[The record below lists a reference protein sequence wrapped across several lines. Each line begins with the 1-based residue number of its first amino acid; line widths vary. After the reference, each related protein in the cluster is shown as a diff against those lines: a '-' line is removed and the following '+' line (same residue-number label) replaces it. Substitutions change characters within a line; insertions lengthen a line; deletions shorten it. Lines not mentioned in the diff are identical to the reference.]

1 MENRAWVPNI
11 DRTILF
17 CLCVLVLF
25 LPVAHTETIRAFAL
39 AVPGGLWIVKAI
51 LRRRPVF
58 FPTPVDLPL
67 LLFTA
72 VASLSVITAV
82 DWKYSL
88 EEFIGDWVMGLFLFY
103 LAVNHVRSHQMK
115 YILGVLLIG
124 NIIMVNYGIYDF
136 FRQGGQLFDYQ
147 IRAGSLHS
155 GFGTFSTYLV
165 TVMPYI
171 FIGLFFVTRTSLR
184 WLLLGLLGLNFF
196 SLYITQARGAWI
208 AAAALVL
215 IVGWKFLPRRVLF
228 LSAGLAGL
236 GFFLLAPRGIVWHK
250 TPVSGPGAPQGA
262 METGGA
268 RWKLTKFSLKRIAEN
283 PFRMLGFGR
292 RSFVKK
298 YGDFYER
305 YKGALLWHAHNT
317 FLNITLQTG
326 IQGLLFFC
334 LFLYRLL
341 RYCYARANLE
351 KPSLIRFYLLA
362 TFMMIIAFFVR
373 NLSDDFFVDDSALL
387 FWFLSGTAFS
397 LNQRVTAGA

>member
-1 MENRAWVPNI
+1 MESRAWLPNI

-39 AVPGGLWIVKAI
+39 AIPGGLWIVRAV
-51 LRRRPVF
+51 LRRRLLF
-58 FPTPVDLPL
+58 SPTPVDIPL

-72 VASLSVITAV
+72 VAALSVITAV

-88 EEFIGDWVMGLFLFY
+88 GEFIGEWVTGLFLFY
-103 LAVNHVRSHQMK
+103 LAVNNVRSPQVK
-115 YILGVLLIG
+115 YILGALLTG

-136 FRQGGQLFDYQ
+136 FRKGGQLFDYQ

-165 TVMPYI
+165 TVMPYL
-171 FIGLFFVTRTSLR
+171 FVGLFSVRRASLR
-184 WLLLGLLGLNFF
+184 GLLLGLLGLNFF
-196 SLYITQARGAWI
+196 SLYITHARGAWI
-208 AAAALVL
+208 AAVALVL
-215 IVGWKFLPRRVLF
+215 IIGWKFLPRRVLV
-228 LSAGLAGL
+228 LSAGLAAL

-250 TPVSGPGAPQGA
+250 TSVSGPGAPQGS

-268 RWKLTKFSLKRIAEN
+268 RWELTKFSLEKISEN

-298 YGDFYER
+298 YRAFYEN

-317 FLNITLQTG
+317 FLDITLQTG
-326 IQGLLFFC
+326 IQGLVFFC

-341 RYCYARANLE
+341 RYSYARAKLE
-351 KPSLIRFYLLA
+351 TSSLLRFFLLA
-362 TFMMIIAFFVR
+362 TFMMTIAFFVR

-397 LNQRVTAGA
+397 RDQRVTAGV